1 LSPFPWLAR
10 WRFPACARQF
20 FLTISLVAAWGCSIT
35 PQIVPP
41 APSVLKQPPIEGWT
55 ANKLVQILSQ
65 RNKQF
70 HSLRTL
76 AKVNYRGPEGRQGF
90 QEAVLIERPDRLRL
104 ETLSGLGAILIVT
117 ANANQIAGFHPRE
130 GIFVRG
136 QASKENLFRY
146 TRIPLELEQIT
157 GLLLGLPP
165 AVNVSDWQIGGNSL
179 YREIEG
185 KGKEIISFDPA
196 REIPVRWYRLGPD
209 GNPVLSAAFED
220 FASTPAGFFPLKISV
235 EGAAPQ
241 RAVEI
246 TYQEPELN
254 ASIPAELFSQQKPAN
269 AKELP
274 IEAIGSCTGC

>member
-1 LSPFPWLAR
+1 LNLRLRLPRRRLPIRAR
-10 WRFPACARQF
+10 EF
-20 FLTISLVAAWGCSIT
+20 FLAVSLVAVGGCSIV
-35 PQIVPP
+35 PKIAPP
-41 APSVLKQPPIEGWT
+41 APSTLKQPPIEGWT

-65 RNKQF
+65 RDKQF

-90 QEAVLIERPDRLRL
+90 QEAVLVQRPDRLRV

-136 QASKENLFRY
+136 KTSQENLFRY

-165 AVNVSDWQIGGNSL
+165 VQKASDWQIGGNSL
-179 YREIEG
+179 YRELEG
-185 KGKEIISFDPA
+185 KGKEIISFDPS
-196 REIPVRWYRLGPD
+196 RLIPVRWYRLASD
-209 GNPVLSAAFED
+209 GAAVLSASFED
-220 FASTPAGFFPLKISV
+220 FTSTPAGLFPLKISI
-235 EGAAPQ
+235 EAAGPQ
-241 RAVEI
+241 RALDI

-274 IEAIGSCTGC
+274 IEAIGNCTAC